1 MKQKILKY
9 SLWVL
14 GVICVLV
21 LLNGCVAPSSYSR
34 MALLP
39 EDRIFTA
46 PAGQVMNLVLD
57 GKPLSITFP
66 KDMKVVDSS
75 ILVSQEEKL
84 NKATIKNI
92 QGEKFKGGVISFL
105 TALFGAIAAIF
116 GIWAKN
122 KVTTKKES

>member
-1 MKQKILKY
+1 
-9 SLWVL
+9 
-14 GVICVLV
+14 
-21 LLNGCVAPSSYSR
+21 
-34 MALLP
+34 
-39 EDRIFTA
+39 
-46 PAGQVMNLVLD
+46 MNLVLD
-57 GKPLSITFP
+57 GKSLSITFP